1 MRYLYSFMSFHKP
14 YQFLLLAG
22 LQLGG
27 LGFLFWATGTM
38 LPVVI
43 DTLIKGMTGW
53 TTWGIVY
60 SWVVQLGCV
69 LVSISLRRFLL
80 PVVLASIKDFPVFYL
95 RILWYLL
102 GLGGCAV
109 LWRLFQELAAAT
121 SAFGYFVMGEWV
133 LIITQFYLLVSMAA
147 PVCSVEGYRFIFK
160 GIDVTVPRQIKHN
173 HSTALVKTTPSRPV
187 AKGYPGWVWP
197 VLWFL
202 FWVLLRWMG
211 CKE

>member
-1 MRYLYSFMSFHKP
+1 MSFRKP

-27 LGFLFWATGTM
+27 LGFLFWATGAI

-43 DTLIKGMTGW
+43 DTLIKGMTDW
-53 TTWGIVY
+53 TTRGIVY
-60 SWVVQLGCV
+60 SWVVQLGCI
-69 LVSISLRRFLL
+69 LISLSLRRFLV
-80 PVVLASIKDFPVFYL
+80 PVVLASIKDFPVVYL

-102 GLGGCAV
+102 GLGICAV
-109 LWRLFQELAAAT
+109 LWQLFQELEAAT
-121 SAFGYFVMGEWV
+121 TGVSYFVMGEWV
-133 LIITQFYLLVSMAA
+133 LMITQFYLLVSMAA

-160 GIDVTVPRQIKHN
+160 GINITEPRQIKNN
-173 HSTALVKTTPSRPV
+173 HSITLVKTAQPRRI

-202 FWVLLRWMG
+202 LWVLLRWMG
-211 CKE
+211 CRG